1 MDKNLE
7 MSIHDKETAFRRQIR
22 KIGKVI
28 SQVLEELQIRNRMS

>member
-7 MSIHDKETAFRRQIR
+7 MSIHDKEIAFRRQIR